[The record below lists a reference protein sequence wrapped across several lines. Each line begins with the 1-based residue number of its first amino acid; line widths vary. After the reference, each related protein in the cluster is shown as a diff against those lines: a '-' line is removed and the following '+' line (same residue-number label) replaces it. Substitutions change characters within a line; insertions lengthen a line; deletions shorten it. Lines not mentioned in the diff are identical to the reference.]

1 MTEIPTKLEHLRHST
16 AHLLAAAVLKL
27 YPSAKPTIG
36 PATNEGFYYDFD
48 LVEPVSEDDLKKIEK
63 TMKKLVNSWKSFER
77 SEVSVEK
84 ARERFHD
91 NPYKLELIEEISTK
105 GEPIT
110 LYTSGEFTDLC
121 RGGHIDDPYKTLKAF
136 KLLTVSGAYW
146 RGDEKNTMLT
156 RISGTAFPSKEEL
169 NEYLMLREEAKKRD
183 HRRLGQQLDLFTF
196 SELVG
201 SGLPLFT
208 PKGTIIRQKLQD
220 ALMSISEK
228 YGYQQVTI
236 PHIAKLAL
244 YETSGHAQKFENE
257 LFRVQSHYNQEFV
270 MKPVNCPHHT
280 QIFASQQR
288 SYRDMPIRYIESTMQ
303 YRDEKPGEI
312 GGLTRVRAITCDD
325 GHTFCRVSQIKE
337 EVINLCSIIREF
349 YTALG
354 MYGNHWVSLSVRD
367 YTSQEKYIG
376 NVEDWEQAESMLQEI
391 SDELGLDAKKIEG
404 EAAIYGPKLDFMFK
418 DALGNERQLSTVQ
431 LDFAMPK
438 RFGLSYINEEGEN
451 ETPVMIHR
459 AILGSY
465 ERFLAIL
472 IEHFA
477 GAFPL
482 WLAPV
487 QVCVIPVSDKH
498 TSYAKKVNDYLK
510 NNGIRTELLADQKT
524 VSYKIRQSTLQK
536 VPYMGI
542 IGDTEVDSSNN
553 DNLPVSVRTR
563 EGDDLGVMSVDSLL
577 QKLLRHIENVQ

>member
-1 MTEIPTKLEHLRHST
+1 
-16 AHLLAAAVLKL
+16 
-27 YPSAKPTIG
+27 
-36 PATNEGFYYDFD
+36 
-48 LVEPVSEDDLKKIEK
+48 
-63 TMKKLVNSWKSFER
+63 
-77 SEVSVEK
+77 
-84 ARERFHD
+84 
-91 NPYKLELIEEISTK
+91 
-105 GEPIT
+105 
-110 LYTSGEFTDLC
+110 
-121 RGGHIDDPYKTLKAF
+121 
-136 KLLTVSGAYW
+136 
-146 RGDEKNTMLT
+146 
-156 RISGTAFPSKEEL
+156 
-169 NEYLMLREEAKKRD
+169 
-183 HRRLGQQLDLFTF
+183 
-196 SELVG
+196 
-201 SGLPLFT
+201 
-208 PKGTIIRQKLQD
+208 
-220 ALMSISEK
+220 
-228 YGYQQVTI
+228 
-236 PHIAKLAL
+236 
-244 YETSGHAQKFENE
+244 
-257 LFRVQSHYNQEFV
+257 
-270 MKPVNCPHHT
+270 
-280 QIFASQQR
+280 
-288 SYRDMPIRYIESTMQ
+288 MPIRYIESTMQ

-337 EVINLCSIIREF
+337 EVINLCSIIKEF

-367 YTSQEKYIG
+367 TSSPEKYIG
-376 NVEDWEQAESMLQEI
+376 NEEDWEQAELILQEI
-391 SDELGLDAKKIEG
+391 SDELGLQATKIEG

-438 RFGLSYINEEGEN
+438 RFALSYINEDGEP

-487 QVCVIPVSDKH
+487 QVNVIPVSDKH
-498 TSYAKKVNDYLK
+498 TDYAQTVYEQLK
-510 NNGIRTELLADQKT
+510 NHGIRTEIHADQKT

-536 VPYMGI
+536 IPYMVI

-563 EGDDLGVMSVDSLL
+563 EGEDLGVMSLDSLL
-577 QKLLRHIENVQ
+577 VKLLKHIENVQ